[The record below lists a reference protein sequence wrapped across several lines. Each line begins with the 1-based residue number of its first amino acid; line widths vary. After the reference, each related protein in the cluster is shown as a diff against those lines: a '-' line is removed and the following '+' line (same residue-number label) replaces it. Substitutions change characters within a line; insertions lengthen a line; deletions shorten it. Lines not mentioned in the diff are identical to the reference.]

1 MGDAC
6 PHKVIVMVSAY
17 DALCFQKSIVQ
28 PQGVSARRLIPQNVI
43 KNLKSVAP
51 RCCAQGVISRDAL
64 VYLHAWCSDTLLL
77 KPRPPA
83 YSFLNHR
90 QSSLRH
96 HDFVGPAWLV
106 PARFRHVDLNP
117 GELEDSGDDDG
128 DDDDAI
134 FALPGQAG

>member
-1 MGDAC
+1 M
-6 PHKVIVMVSAY
+6 
-17 DALCFQKSIVQ
+17 Q

-43 KNLKSVAP
+43 KNIRSVAP
-51 RCCAQGVISRDAL
+51 RCCSQGIISRDAL
-64 VYLHAWCSDTLLL
+64 VYLQAWSSDTLLL
-77 KPRPPA
+77 KKRPPA

-96 HDFVGPAWLV
+96 PDYVGPPWLV

-117 GELEDSGDDDG
+117 GELQDSDDEADNADAADG
-128 DDDDAI
+128 I